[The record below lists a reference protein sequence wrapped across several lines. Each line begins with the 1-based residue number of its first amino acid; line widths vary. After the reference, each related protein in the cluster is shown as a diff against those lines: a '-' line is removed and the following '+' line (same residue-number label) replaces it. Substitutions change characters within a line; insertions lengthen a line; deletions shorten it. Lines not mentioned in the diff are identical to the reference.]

1 MAVIRSVI
9 RGVGAYLPKRIMTND
24 DLSRLVD
31 TSDEWIRE
39 RTGIEQRH
47 IAADGELTSDL
58 GIAASRQALVRAGI
72 DPVDIDLV
80 VCATSTPDR
89 TFPATAV
96 RIQAGLG
103 ITKGA
108 AFDVQAVCS
117 GFVYALAIADNFLK
131 TGQFKRA
138 HRGRRRDVLAHPRL
152 GGPRHLRAVRRRRR
166 RRRAGS
172 ADASSA
178 AATTAASSPRASA
191 PTAAS
196 RTCCTSTAAPA
207 RPRPPAICA

>member
-1 MAVIRSVI
+1 VS
-9 RGVGAYLPKRIMTND
+9 
-24 DLSRLVD
+24 SRP
-31 TSDEWIRE
+31 
-39 RTGIEQRH
+39 
-47 IAADGELTSDL
+47 DL

-89 TFPATAV
+89 TFPATGV

-117 GFVYALAIADNFLK
+117 GFVYALSIADNFLK

-138 HRGRRRDVLAHPRL
+138 VVVGAETFSRILDWEDRGTCVPVRRWRGCGGARGADAARQPRRPRHPRH
-152 GGPRHLRAVRRRRR
+152 PHPLRWALRGSALRRW
-166 RRRAGS
+166 RAGL
-172 ADASSA
+172 DQDH
-178 AATTAASSPRASA
+178 R
-191 PTAAS
+191 
-196 RTCCTSTAAPA
+196 
-207 RPRPPAICA
+207 AICA